1 LNDIPLQTLVYGLLV
16 LLLVSGFFSI
26 AETSMMA
33 INRYRLRHLVSTG
46 HRGAILTAS
55 LLDRT
60 DRLLGVVLL
69 GNNFINSLSAG
80 LFTVIMFR
88 LLGEDNEYA
97 LWAGS
102 AGVTFFILVFSEIT
116 PKVIGAAYPER
127 IALAAAYVLTPLLRI
142 TYPIVWFV
150 NLFVQGILRL
160 LRLQPRPEERQTLSP
175 EELRTLVL
183 EGSPF
188 IQRQHREILLN
199 LFELG
204 QISVDD
210 VMVPRGRVEW
220 IDLDDPPERI
230 ADQIATCYHTRLV
243 ACRGSL
249 DRVVGILHVRRA
261 LSLIRQGGIADA
273 DEILP
278 LLAPPYF
285 VPAATA
291 LFTQLG
297 QFQERQEQLGLIV
310 DEYGELRG
318 LVTLADILEEL
329 VGEFTT
335 SAPGG
340 GEGVARAEDGSVL
353 AEGSASLRALNR
365 RLGLSLP
372 VDGPKTLNGLI
383 VDHLR
388 ELPEPG
394 TTVKIAGY
402 PLEVVQTHER
412 LIRSVRIF
420 PRQDP
425 PAGATEDQRLAASPA
440 NRQ

>member
-1 LNDIPLQTLVYGLLV
+1 LNDIPLQTLVYGLFV

-46 HRGAILTAS
+46 HRGAILAS
-55 LLDRT
+55 GLLDRT

-69 GNNFINSLSAG
+69 GNNFVNSLSAG

-88 LLGEDNEYA
+88 LLGENEYA
-97 LWAGS
+97 LWIGS

-127 IALAAAYVLTPLLRI
+127 IALTSAYVLAPLLRLV
-142 TYPIVWFV
+142 YPVVWFV

-160 LRLQPRPEERQTLSP
+160 LRLQARPEGQHTLSP

-183 EGSPF
+183 EGGPF

-204 QISVDD
+204 QVTVDD
-210 VMVPRGRVEW
+210 VMIPRGRVEW

-230 ADQIATCYHTRLV
+230 AEQITTCYHTRLV
-243 ACRGSL
+243 TCRGSL
-249 DRVVGILHVRRA
+249 DRIAGVLHVRRA
-261 LSLIRQGGIADA
+261 LSLIRQGGLAEPEA
-273 DEILP
+273 ILP
-278 LLAPPYF
+278 LLTPPYF
-285 VPAATA
+285 VPAGTA
-291 LFTQLG
+291 LFTQLA
-297 QFQERQEQLGLIV
+297 QFKEQQERLGLIV

-318 LVTLADILEEL
+318 LVTLEDILEEL

-340 GEGVARAEDGSVL
+340 GEGYSRGPDGSVL
-353 AEGSASLRALNR
+353 VEGTAPLRSLNR
-365 RLGLSLP
+365 RLGLDLP
-372 VDGPKTLNGLI
+372 LDGPKTLNGLI

-394 TTVKIAGY
+394 TTVKISGY
-402 PLEVVQTHER
+402 PLEVVQTQER
-412 LIRSVRIF
+412 LIRSVRIY
-420 PRQDP
+420 PRTGLP
-425 PAGATEDQRLAASPA
+425 PAAAPA
-440 NRQ
+440 PDPVNPH

>member
-1 LNDIPLQTLVYGLLV
+1 MNDIPLQTLVYGLFV

-46 HRGAILTAS
+46 HRGAILAAS

-69 GNNFINSLSAG
+69 GNNFVNSLSAG

-88 LLGEDNEYA
+88 MLGENEYA
-97 LWAGS
+97 LWIGS

-127 IALAAAYVLTPLLRI
+127 IALASAYVLTPLLRI
-142 TYPIVWFV
+142 AYPVVWFV

-160 LRLQPRPEERQTLSP
+160 LRLQAQPEGRHTLSP

-183 EGSPF
+183 EGGPF

-204 QISVDD
+204 QVTVDD
-210 VMVPRGRVEW
+210 VMIPRGRVEW

-249 DRVVGILHVRRA
+249 DQVAGILHVRRA
-261 LSLIRQGGIADA
+261 LSLVRQGGLAEADA
-273 DEILP
+273 ILP

-285 VPAATA
+285 VPAGTA

-297 QFQERQEQLGLIV
+297 QFQERQERLGLIV

-318 LVTLADILEEL
+318 LVTLEDILEEL

-335 SAPGG
+335 TAPGG
-340 GEGVARAEDGSVL
+340 GEGYSRAADGSVL
-353 AEGSASLRALNR
+353 VEGTAALRALNR
-365 RLGLSLP
+365 RLGLDLP
-372 VDGPKTLNGLI
+372 LDGPKTLNGLI
-383 VDHLR
+383 VDYLR

-402 PLEVVQTHER
+402 PLEVVQTQER
-412 LIRSVRIF
+412 LIRSVRIH
-420 PRQDP
+420 PRTGLP
-425 PAGATEDQRLAASPA
+425 GAAGRASATPNPQ
-440 NRQ
+440 

>member
-1 LNDIPLQTLVYGLLV
+1 MNDIPLQTLVYGLFA
-16 LLLVSGFFSI
+16 LLLISGFFSI

-46 HRGAILTAS
+46 HRGAILAAS

-69 GNNFINSLSAG
+69 GNNFVNSLSAG

-88 LLGEDNEYA
+88 LLGENEYA

-127 IALAAAYVLTPLLRI
+127 IALASAYVLTPLLRL

-150 NLFVQGILRL
+150 NLFVQGILWL
-160 LRLQPRPEERQTLSP
+160 LRLRPGVQERQTLSP

-204 QISVDD
+204 QVTVDD
-210 VMVPRGRVEW
+210 VMIPRGRVEW

-249 DRVVGILHVRRA
+249 DHIAGILHVRRA
-261 LSLIRQGGIADA
+261 LSLVRQGGIADA
-273 DEILP
+273 DAILP

-285 VPAATA
+285 VPQGTA
-291 LFTQLG
+291 LFAQLTQFKE
-297 QFQERQEQLGLIV
+297 QQERLGLIV

-318 LVTLADILEEL
+318 LVTLEDILEEL

-335 SAPGG
+335 TAPGG
-340 GEGVARAEDGSVL
+340 GEGYARAADGSVL

-372 VDGPKTLNGLI
+372 LDGPKTLNGLI

-402 PLEVVQTHER
+402 PLEVVQTQER
-412 LIRSVRIF
+412 LIRSVRIY
-420 PRQDP
+420 PRT
-425 PAGATEDQRLAASPA
+425 GTLAARTATPPSVPDA
-440 NRQ
+440 ADRQ